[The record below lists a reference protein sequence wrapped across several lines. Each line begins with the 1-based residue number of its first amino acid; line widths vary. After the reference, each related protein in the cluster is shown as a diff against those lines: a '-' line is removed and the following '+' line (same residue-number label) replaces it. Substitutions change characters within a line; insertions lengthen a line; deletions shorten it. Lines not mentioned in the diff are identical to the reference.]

1 MSPRLVL
8 AILKKSEL
16 EDRRKELNLPWMLE
30 TFFSA
35 RHLLER
41 ALSVFCVVLSSVAC
55 RFLGSFDG
63 AFPLPRSLLERRPW
77 SAGFIPADWYNV
89 PKSVAASRLLL
100 PLLPPDRVN
109 ILMGLSSLE

>member
-1 MSPRLVL
+1 MTPRLVL

-63 AFPLPRSLLERRPW
+63 AFPLELIPPRS
-77 SAGFIPADWYNV
+77 
-89 PKSVAASRLLL
+89 
-100 PLLPPDRVN
+100 DR
-109 ILMGLSSLE
+109 G